1 MRVTAIWKSNLT
13 SAFSTSPV
21 IGAAEIGSGLAA
33 SGIWPSPQN
42 RWGGRPQRHRCATLW
57 VVETCNRGAAHD
69 EHYHDWPGYLQVGLP
84 DPRRQRERKGGA
96 QAQGAP
102 ERPDRLLR
110 EAGTLHSSDGGL
122 WRRTSLG
129 AHSDGPWSH
138 GEADRP
144 RSGET
149 LCQEGQEERCR
160 RRCGDLRGGFA
171 ARRQVRAGQD
181 RRAAGDPGVAYGA
194 IAAGQATEDAGERHP
209 RAGH

>member
-1 MRVTAIWKSNLT
+1 MVPILGQT
-13 SAFSTSPV
+13 SRA
-21 IGAAEIGSGLAA
+21 
-33 SGIWPSPQN
+33 N

-160 RRCGDLRGGFA
+160 REAYPVDSGSATCSVSHSGDHGIAETNSRWRGGARFPSFKMRFPTRRTVWRSCSSAVGPAVSSAPPA
-171 ARRQVRAGQD
+171 ARLEV
-181 RRAAGDPGVAYGA
+181 
-194 IAAGQATEDAGERHP
+194 P
-209 RAGH
+209 R